1 MKSKTLKKW
10 DFIVLA
16 AVLLCSAAAFL
27 CLNTFNNNKGSYALV
42 EVNGETVAE
51 LSLDENTVYEVKIN
65 GKTTNIVEIKDNK
78 ADVTFADCPDKICE
92 NHKAIGNSGES
103 IVCLPNRVVVSIKG
117 SNGKQLDG
125 VVQ

>member
-1 MKSKTLKKW
+1 MKNKALKKW

-27 CLNTFNNNKGSYALV
+27 CLNTFNSHKGSYACV

-51 LSLDENTVYEVKIN
+51 LALDENAVYEVKIN
-65 GKTTNIVEIKDNK
+65 GKTTNIIEIKDNA

-92 NHKAIGNSGES
+92 NHRAIENTGES
-103 IVCLPNRVVVSIKG
+103 IVCLPNRVIVTIKG
-117 SNGKQLDG
+117 EAGDRMDG